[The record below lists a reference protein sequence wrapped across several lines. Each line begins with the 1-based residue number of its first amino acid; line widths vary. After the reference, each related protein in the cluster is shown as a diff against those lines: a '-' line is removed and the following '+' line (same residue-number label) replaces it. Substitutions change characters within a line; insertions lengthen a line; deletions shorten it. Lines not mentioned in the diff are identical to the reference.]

1 MKARTEETV
10 EESTSQQQDELQV
23 VVGSAA
29 EIEKNPTSTPTTED
43 ATEDEG
49 RAEDDN
55 LFGAASKSTN
65 IVREILSEMKEV
77 LLEGDKGAGG
87 EYEVEFTE
95 SRSQIQDSMEA
106 GDEDLATEY

>member
-23 VVGSAA
+23 VEGSAA
-29 EIEKNPTSTPTTED
+29 EIEKNPTTPTTED

>member
-29 EIEKNPTSTPTTED
+29 EIEKNPTTPT
-43 ATEDEG
+43 TEDEG